1 MLDWWNPATTPER
14 EPEMI
19 RKTTVFAL
27 AFCLSAAA
35 SAFGDIQIQGGG
47 ATFPGPLY
55 QRWVTAY
62 QEAHPDVKI
71 DYQPIGSG
79 GGIKGITDKT
89 FDFAGSDAP
98 MNKKEM
104 TGAGG
109 AENIVEI
116 PSCAGAVV
124 LAYNLPDLKADL
136 KLDGPTL
143 ANIFMGKITNWND
156 PAIRAMNS
164 GIDLPDMPI
173 STVHRAD
180 GSGTNYVFTHYLATQ
195 SDDFKQNVG
204 MGKQVQWPVGQGAG
218 QNVGVAGVIKQTK
231 GAIGYIELAYA
242 VQNNI
247 PFALLKNKDGNF
259 VKASPDTVSEAGN
272 GALDQMTNSLAVS
285 IWNQGGKDTYPIAS
299 FTYLIVYKDLSAL
312 HDRTKAQALV
322 DFLKWAVTDGEKLAP
337 PLDYAPLSDGVVKK
351 VMAQLDMI
359 NYGGQPLK

>member
-1 MLDWWNPATTPER
+1 
-14 EPEMI
+14 MI
-19 RKTTVFAL
+19 RKTAAFAL
-27 AFCLSAAA
+27 GFFLTAIG

-104 TGAGG
+104 SGVGGAG
-109 AENIVEI
+109 NIIEI

-124 LAYNLPDLKADL
+124 LAYNLPDLKTDL

-143 ANIFMGKITNWND
+143 ANIFMGKIGNWND
-156 PAIRAMNS
+156 PAIKALNP
-164 GIDLPDMPI
+164 DVNLPDMPI

-180 GSGTNYVFTHYLATQ
+180 GSGTNYVFTNYLATQ
-195 SDDFKQNVG
+195 SDDFKGNVG
-204 MGKQVQWPVGQGAG
+204 TGKQVQWPVGQGAG
-218 QNVGVAGVIKQTK
+218 QNVGVAGVIKQTT

-259 VKASPDTVSEAGN
+259 VKASPDTVSQAGD
-272 GALDQMTNSLAVS
+272 GALGQMNKSLAVS
-285 IWNQGGKDTYPIAS
+285 IWNQSGKDAYPIAS
-299 FTYLIVYKDLSAL
+299 FTYLIVYKDLSGL
-312 HDRTKAQALV
+312 QDQTKAKALL
-322 DFLKWAVTDGEKLAP
+322 DFLKWAVTDGEKLAS
-337 PLDYAPLSDGVVKK
+337 PLDYAPLSDGVQKK
-351 VMAQLDMI
+351 VMEQLDTV